1 MEKKLVCPN
10 CGEPFEID
18 EKGYAAIAKQVRDKE
33 FKEELTRQQASLEA
47 EKRTA
52 LELAKSQTA
61 ESYEKQLA
69 AKEAEILKLK
79 ARSEQAEK
87 QQELAVARAE
97 AALKE
102 QMQEKI
108 QRQQAELTGIE
119 SPDGAHEKTGRT
131 GGEASC
137 TAGKNLEGKPGCAA
151 EAAAGEL
158 RSAAE
163 AAGAVHERAIRGRAS
178 ASGKSR

>member
-61 ESYEKQLA
+61 ETYEKQLA

-79 ARSEQAEK
+79 AQGEQAGK

-102 QMQEKI
+102 QMQDQI
-108 QRQQAELTGIE
+108 QRQQDELAELRGTG
-119 SPDGAHEKTGRT
+119 GTGR
-131 GGEASC
+131 
-137 TAGKNLEGKPGCAA
+137 KNRNWRW
-151 EAAAGEL
+151 L
-158 RSAAE
+158 RQ
-163 AAGAVHERAIRGRAS
+163 RLP
-178 ASGKSR
+178 